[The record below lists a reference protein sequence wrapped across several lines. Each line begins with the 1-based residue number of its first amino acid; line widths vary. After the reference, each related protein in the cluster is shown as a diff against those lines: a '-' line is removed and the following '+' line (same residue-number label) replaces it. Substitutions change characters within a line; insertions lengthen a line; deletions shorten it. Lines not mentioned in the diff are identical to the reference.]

1 MSVYMPSSFAAHDG
15 AAIAQLIRERPFA
28 TLITGTRDEPQVSH
42 LPLLFEADGTAKG
55 ALIGHM
61 ARANPHWLQFAE
73 GSTLAIFH
81 GPHAYVSP
89 SWYTKPATMV
99 PTWNYV
105 VVHVRGSITLID
117 DAPQK
122 NDMVRLLTGHFESSR
137 PEPWQLQLEGQ
148 RLDAMLGAIVGFRM
162 TIERID
168 AKFKLSQNRAP
179 EDREGVI
186 AGLRKEAFGDA
197 LDTAEWMA
205 RHGREGKA

>member
-1 MSVYMPSSFAAHDG
+1 MSVYMPPSFAAHDG

-28 TLITGTRDEPQVSH
+28 TLITGTGGEPQVSH
-42 LPLLFEADGTAKG
+42 LPLLFEADSTTQG

-61 ARANPHWLQFAE
+61 ARANPHWQQFAQ

-99 PTWNYV
+99 PTWNYA
-105 VVHVRGSITLID
+105 VVHVRGSMTLID
-117 DAPQK
+117 DAQHK
-122 NDMVRLLTGHFESSR
+122 HDMVRQLTGHFESGR
-137 PEPWQLQLEGQ
+137 PAPWQLQLDGD
-148 RLDAMLGAIVGFRM
+148 RLAAMLGAIIGFRM

-186 AGLRKEAFGDA
+186 AGLREDAFSDA
-197 LDTAEWMA
+197 TDTAEWMA
-205 RHGREGKA
+205 RNERKA